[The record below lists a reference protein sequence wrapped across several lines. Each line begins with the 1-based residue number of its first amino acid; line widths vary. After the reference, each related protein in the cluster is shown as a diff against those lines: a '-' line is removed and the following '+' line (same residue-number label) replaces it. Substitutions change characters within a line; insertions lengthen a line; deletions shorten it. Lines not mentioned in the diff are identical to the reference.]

1 MFKEGFDMKGFGMR
15 RRRRRI
21 GGLILLTFGMGMT
34 LGLMLNAWAF
44 VIASLIVIAGFWM
57 IFL

>member
-1 MFKEGFDMKGFGMR
+1 MKGFGMR

-21 GGLILLTFGMGMT
+21 GGLILLTFGMGMAI
-34 LGLMLNAWAF
+34 GLLLNAWAF
-44 VIASLIVIAGFWM
+44 VIASLIIIAGFWM